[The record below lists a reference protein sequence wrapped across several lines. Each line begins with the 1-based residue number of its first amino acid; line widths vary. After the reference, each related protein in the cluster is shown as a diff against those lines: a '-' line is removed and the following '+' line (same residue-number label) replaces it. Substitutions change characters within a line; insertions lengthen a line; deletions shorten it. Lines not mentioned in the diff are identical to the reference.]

1 MAILLFIL
9 AALFLVESPIEM
21 ILKEKTEIGVESLK
35 KIAKFNNKEI
45 ADETIN
51 GLINMLDPEET

>member
-1 MAILLFIL
+1 MFIF